1 MLNDIKNTIKQ
12 SAVYGLSRI
21 STKLI
26 AFILLPLLTL
36 NFTVP
41 EYGVYVLTESLWQ
54 ILWAIFLFG
63 FESGVV
69 RWYLEITDEVK
80 RRKFLFSVTVFLFI
94 FNAVLFLLIY
104 LFSSQLSKIVY
115 ENIGLS
121 RFVIYAAL
129 IAVVETF
136 SFIIFL
142 LLRIEERAKIYS
154 VLAVLSTIISLVLQI
169 YFLQFSG
176 IKIEGVFIAKI
187 IAPASIVLILL
198 PYFFRRVKFG
208 FESVLLMG
216 LLKYS
221 FPIMFASL
229 VMALLNQVDR
239 YILGSISGL
248 KDVGIY
254 GLAYNISGLINFLVV
269 SPFSLAFTVIS
280 WKKLSDE
287 NAKRFYTKTI
297 TYLFLAVIYI
307 SLIIALFTPH
317 LIKIFAMKTDYW
329 TASIYVPWIILA
341 MPFYGIHFVGV
352 FSFYV
357 TKKTKYVFI
366 SYLIALAVNVICNF
380 IFIPMF
386 GIYGASFVNLGS
398 FMILCLAIY
407 FFSKRN
413 YFYEYEWKKIL
424 LMVISYSVLVLP
436 FFYFSFSN
444 RFLEIILK
452 VIAVILYPLIL
463 YVFRFYELREIRS
476 IKGFINKY
484 ILKINF
490 YDEK

>member
-1 MLNDIKNTIKQ
+1 MLKDIKNTIKQ

-54 ILWAIFLFG
+54 ILWAVFLFG

-69 RWYLEITDEVK
+69 RWYLEISDELK
-80 RRKFLFSVTVFLFI
+80 RKRFLFSVTLFLLI
-94 FNAVLFLLIY
+94 FNAALFLLIY
-104 LFSSQLSKIVY
+104 LFSSQLSVIVY

-129 IAVVETF
+129 IAVVETI
-136 SFIIFL
+136 SFVVFL
-142 LLRIEERAKIYS
+142 LLRIEERAKLYS
-154 VLAVLSTIISLVLQI
+154 ILAVSSTLISLLLQI
-169 YFLQFSG
+169 YFLQYTG
-176 IKIEGVFIAKI
+176 IKLEGVFIAKI
-187 IAPASIVLILL
+187 IAPACIILILL
-198 PYFFRRVKFG
+198 PYYFRHLKFG
-208 FESVLLMG
+208 FEKSLLTD

-229 VMALLNQVDR
+229 VITLLNQVDR
-239 YILGSISGL
+239 YILGSITGL

-269 SPFSLAFTVIS
+269 SPFSLAFTVLS
-280 WKKLSDE
+280 WKKLKDD

-329 TASIYVPWIILA
+329 SASKYVPWIILA

-357 TKKTKYVFI
+357 SKKTKYVFI

-398 FMILCLAIY
+398 FMILCIAIY
-407 FFSKRN
+407 YFSKRN
-413 YFYEYEWKKIL
+413 YFFEYEWYKII
-424 LMVISYSVLVLP
+424 LMIITYSVLAAP
-436 FFYFSFSN
+436 FFYFNFDN
-444 RFLEIILK
+444 RLIEIILK
-452 VIAVILYPLIL
+452 VIAVIIFPLIL
-463 YVFRFYELREIRS
+463 YLFRFYEPIEIKS
-476 IKGFINKY
+476 FKGFINKY
-484 ILKINF
+484 LFRIKV
-490 YDEK
+490 

>member
-1 MLNDIKNTIKQ
+1 MLKDIKNTIRQ
-12 SAVYGLSRI
+12 SGVYGLSRI

-54 ILWAIFLFG
+54 ILWAVFLFG

-69 RWYLEITDEVK
+69 RWYLEIADDLK
-80 RRKFLFSVTVFLFI
+80 RKRFLFSVTLFLLA
-94 FNAVLFLLIY
+94 FNAILFLLIY
-104 LFSSQLSKIVY
+104 LFSPQLSQIVY

-121 RFVIYAAL
+121 KFVVYAAL

-136 SFIIFL
+136 SFVVFL
-142 LLRIEERAKIYS
+142 LLRIEERTKLYS
-154 VLAVLSTIISLVLQI
+154 ILAVLSTLISLLLQI
-169 YFLQFSG
+169 YFLQYSG
-176 IKIEGVFIAKI
+176 IKLEGVFIAKI
-187 IAPASIVLILL
+187 IAPASIILVLL
-198 PYFFRRVKFG
+198 PYYFRRLKFG
-208 FESVLLMG
+208 FEKTLLFD
-216 LLKYS
+216 LLRYS

-229 VMALLNQVDR
+229 VMALLNQIDR
-239 YILGSISGL
+239 YILGSITGL

-269 SPFSLAFTVIS
+269 SPFSLAFTVLS
-280 WKKLSDE
+280 WKKLKDD

-297 TYLFLAVIYI
+297 TYLFLAVIYV

-329 TASIYVPWIILA
+329 SASKYVPWIILA

-357 TKKTKYVFI
+357 SKKTKYVFI

-398 FMILCLAIY
+398 FMVLCIAIY
-407 FFSKRN
+407 YFSKRN
-413 YFYEYEWKKIL
+413 YFFEYEWYKIL
-424 LMVISYSVLVLP
+424 LMILTYTALAVP
-436 FFYFSFSN
+436 FFYFNFGN
-444 RFLEIILK
+444 RLIEILLK
-452 VIAVILYPLIL
+452 VIAVILFPLIL
-463 YVFRFYELREIRS
+463 YLFRFYEPLEIKS

-484 ILKINF
+484 IIKINF
-490 YDEK
+490 NEEK

>member
-1 MLNDIKNTIKQ
+1 MLKDIKNTIRQ

-36 NFTVP
+36 NFSVQ

-69 RWYLEITDEVK
+69 RWYLEITDELK
-80 RRKFLFSVTVFLFI
+80 RKRFLFSVAAFLLL
-94 FNAVLFLLIY
+94 FNAVLFIAIY
-104 LFSSQLSKIVY
+104 LLSPQLSGLVY
-115 ENIGLS
+115 ENTGLS
-121 RFVIYAAL
+121 KFVVYAAM
-129 IAVVETF
+129 IAAVESF

-142 LLRIEERAKIYS
+142 LLRIEEKAKLYS
-154 VLAVLSTIISLVLQI
+154 ALAVLSTLISLALQI
-169 YFLQFSG
+169 YFLQYTS
-176 IKIEGVFIAKI
+176 IKLEGVFIAKI
-187 IAPASIVLILL
+187 AAPALIIFILL
-198 PYFFRRVKFG
+198 PYFIRHIKFG
-208 FESVLLMG
+208 FERTLLTD

-221 FPIMFASL
+221 FPVMIASL
-229 VMALLNQVDR
+229 VITLLNQVDR
-239 YILGSISGL
+239 YILGYISGL

-269 SPFSLAFTVIS
+269 SPFSLAFTVLS
-280 WKKLSDE
+280 WKKLKDD

-297 TYLFLAVIYI
+297 TYLFLAVIYV

-329 TASIYVPWIILA
+329 LAAQYVPWIILA

-366 SYLIALAVNVICNF
+366 SYFIALIVNVVCNF
-380 IFIPMF
+380 IFIPIF
-386 GIYGASFVNLGS
+386 GIYGACFVNLGS
-398 FMILCLAIY
+398 FFVLCLVIY
-407 FFSKRN
+407 YFSKRN
-413 YFYEYEWKKIL
+413 YFFEYEWYKIF
-424 LMVISYSVLVLP
+424 LMLFVYAALAVP
-436 FFYFSFSN
+436 FFYFSFDS
-444 RFLEIILK
+444 RILEIVLKIL
-452 VIAVILYPLIL
+452 AVIIFPFIL
-463 YVFRFYELREIRS
+463 YVFRFYEPIEIRS
-476 IKGFINKY
+476 FRGFINKY
-484 ILKINF
+484 FFRIKV
-490 YDEK
+490 

>member
-1 MLNDIKNTIKQ
+1 MLKDIKNTIKQ

-54 ILWAIFLFG
+54 ILWSVFLFG

-69 RWYLEITDEVK
+69 RWYLEITDEIK
-80 RRKFLFSVTVFLFI
+80 RRKFLFTVTVFLFI
-94 FNAVLFLLIY
+94 FNAALFLVIY
-104 LFSSQLSKIVY
+104 LFSGRISLIVY
-115 ENIGLS
+115 ENIGLT

-136 SFIIFL
+136 SFIVFL
-142 LLRIEERAKIYS
+142 LLRIEEKAKLYTI
-154 VLAVLSTIISLVLQI
+154 LAVLSTLISLLLQV
-169 YFLQFSG
+169 YFLQYTA
-176 IKIEGVFIAKI
+176 IKLEGVFIAKI
-187 IAPASIVLILL
+187 IAPASIILILL
-198 PYFFRRVKFG
+198 PYFLKHLRFG
-208 FESVLLMG
+208 FESNLLIS
-216 LLKYS
+216 LIKYS

-239 YILGSISGL
+239 YILGSFTGL

-269 SPFSLAFTVIS
+269 SPFTLAFTVLS
-280 WKKLSDE
+280 WKKLNDN

-329 TASIYVPWIILA
+329 AASTFVPWIILA

-357 TKKTKYVFI
+357 TKNTKYVFI
-366 SYLIALAVNVICNF
+366 SYFLALTVNIICNI
-380 IFIPMF
+380 IFIPMI

-398 FMILCLAIY
+398 FIILCLVIY
-407 FFSKRN
+407 YFSKRN
-413 YFYEYEWKKIL
+413 YFFEYEWYKIF
-424 LMVISYSVLVLP
+424 LMVFCYAIMVSP
-436 FFYFSFSN
+436 FFYFNFSN
-444 RFLEIILK
+444 RFIEIILK
-452 VIAVILYPLIL
+452 IAAVIIYPLIL
-463 YVFRFYELREIRS
+463 YIFRFYEPQEIRS

-484 ILKINF
+484 IVKINF
-490 YDEK
+490 HENK

>member
-1 MLNDIKNTIKQ
+1 MLKDIKNTIKQ

-54 ILWAIFLFG
+54 ILWAVFLFG

-69 RWYLEITDEVK
+69 RWYLEITDELK
-80 RRKFLFSVTVFLFI
+80 RKRFLFSVALFLVVFNSLLFI
-94 FNAVLFLLIY
+94 LIY
-104 LFSSQLSKIVY
+104 LFSGPISSIVY
-115 ENIGLS
+115 ENTGLAK
-121 RFVIYAAL
+121 FVIYASM
-129 IAVVETF
+129 IAAVESF
-136 SFIIFL
+136 SFIVFL
-142 LLRIEERAKIYS
+142 LLRIEEKAKLYS
-154 VLAVLSTIISLVLQI
+154 ILAVLSTLISLVLQI
-169 YFLQFSG
+169 YFLQYSQ
-176 IKIEGVFIAKI
+176 IKLEGVFISKI
-187 IAPASIVLILL
+187 AAPLLIIIVLL
-198 PYFFRRVKFG
+198 PYFIRHIKIGIERT
-208 FESVLLMG
+208 LLSE

-221 FPIMFASL
+221 FPIMIASL
-229 VMALLNQVDR
+229 VITLLNQVDR
-239 YILGSISGL
+239 YILGSITGL
-248 KDVGIY
+248 RDVGIY

-269 SPFSLAFTVIS
+269 SPFSLAFTVLS
-280 WKKLSDE
+280 WKKLKDD

-329 TASIYVPWIILA
+329 TASKYVPWIILA

-380 IFIPMF
+380 IFIPKF

-398 FMILCLAIY
+398 FMVLCIAIY
-407 FFSKRN
+407 YFSKSN
-413 YFYEYEWKKIL
+413 YFFEYEWYKIFLMMFTYTVLAAPFFWFTFESRTIEIL
-424 LMVISYSVLVLP
+424 LKVL
-436 FFYFSFSN
+436 
-444 RFLEIILK
+444 
-452 VIAVILYPLIL
+452 AVMIFPLIL
-463 YVFRFYELREIRS
+463 YIFRFYEPIEIKTFR
-476 IKGFINKY
+476 GFVNKY
-484 ILKINF
+484 IFRIKV
-490 YDEK
+490 